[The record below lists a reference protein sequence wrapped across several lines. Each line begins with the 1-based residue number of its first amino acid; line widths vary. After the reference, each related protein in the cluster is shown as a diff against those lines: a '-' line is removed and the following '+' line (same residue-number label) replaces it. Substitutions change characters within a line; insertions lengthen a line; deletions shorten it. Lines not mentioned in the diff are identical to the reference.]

1 LAQSD
6 LDQTHMV
13 KAMSELA
20 TQAQALRELHRPGD
34 PLLLPNAWDAAT
46 AKTVEAAGFPAVATT
61 SSAVAESLGY
71 EDGQRTPPGE
81 MFAAVGRIAAAI
93 DVPVT
98 ADLEAGYGLEAGELV
113 ERMLAAGA
121 VGLNF
126 EDTDHAAGGETLV
139 DAETHAARVASL
151 RGAADDAGVDIVI
164 NARADPYV
172 LGLDGALDESLRRGR
187 LYLEAGADCVFPAL
201 VKEEADIERLVREL
215 DAPVNVLL
223 VPGISEP
230 SRLAELGV
238 ARISAGGGLAMA
250 LNRSL
255 ERRLESLRD
264 GRHYW

>member
-1 LAQSD
+1 
-6 LDQTHMV
+6 MV
-13 KAMSELA
+13 DVMSGLV
-20 TQAQALRELHRPGD
+20 TQAEVLRELHRPGV
-34 PLLLPNAWDAAT
+34 PLMLPNAWDATT
-46 AKTVEAAGFPAVATT
+46 AKAVEAAGFPAIAT
-61 SSAVAESLGY
+61 SSSAIAASLGY
-71 EDGQRTPPGE
+71 EDGQRTPPEE

-126 EDTDHAAGGETLV
+126 EDTDHAAGGEMLV
-139 DAETHAARVASL
+139 DADTQAARIASL
-151 RGAADDAGVDIVI
+151 RGAAQAAGVEIVI
-164 NARADPYV
+164 NARADPY
-172 LGLDGALDESLRRGR
+172 LRGRDSALDESLLRGR
-187 LYLEAGADCVFPAL
+187 LYLEAGADCVFPAG
-201 VKEEADIERLVREL
+201 VKEEADIERLVGEL
-215 DAPVNVLL
+215 DGPVNVLL
-223 VPGISEP
+223 VPGIAEP

>member
-1 LAQSD
+1 
-6 LDQTHMV
+6 MV
-13 KAMSELA
+13 DVMSGLV
-20 TQAQALRELHRPGD
+20 TQAEVLRELHRPGV
-34 PLLLPNAWDAAT
+34 PLMLPNAWDATT
-46 AKTVEAAGFPAVATT
+46 AKAVEAAGFPAIAT
-61 SSAVAESLGY
+61 SSSAIAASLGY
-71 EDGQRTPPGE
+71 EDGQRTPPEE
-81 MFAAVGRIAAAI
+81 MFAAVGRIAAAV

-126 EDTDHAAGGETLV
+126 EDTDHAADGEMLV
-139 DAETHAARVASL
+139 DADTQAALVASL
-151 RGAADDAGVDIVI
+151 RSAAQATDVEIVI
-164 NARADPYV
+164 NARADPY
-172 LGLDGALDESLRRGR
+172 LRGRDGALDESLLRGR
-187 LYLEAGADCVFPAL
+187 LYLDAGADCVFPAG
-201 VKEEADIERLVREL
+201 VKEEADIERLVGEL
-215 DAPVNVLL
+215 EAPVNVLL
-223 VPGISEP
+223 VPGIAEP

>member
-1 LAQSD
+1 
-6 LDQTHMV
+6 MV
-13 KAMSELA
+13 DVMSGLV
-20 TQAQALRELHRPGD
+20 TQAEVLRELHRPGE
-34 PLLLPNAWDAAT
+34 PLLLPNAWDATT
-46 AKTVEAAGFPAVATT
+46 AKAVEAAGFPAIAT
-61 SSAVAESLGY
+61 SSSAIAASLGY
-71 EDGQRTPPGE
+71 EDGQRTPPEE
-81 MFAAVGRIAAAI
+81 MFAAVGRIAAAV

-126 EDTDHAAGGETLV
+126 EDTDHAAGGEMLV
-139 DAETHAARVASL
+139 DADTQAARIASL
-151 RGAADDAGVDIVI
+151 RGAAQAAGVEIVI
-164 NARADPYV
+164 NARADPY
-172 LGLDGALDESLRRGR
+172 LRGRDNALDESLLRGR
-187 LYLEAGADCVFPAL
+187 LYLDAGADCVFPAG
-201 VKEEADIERLVREL
+201 VKEEADIERLVGEL
-215 DAPVNVLL
+215 DGPVNVLL
-223 VPGISEP
+223 VPGIAEP

>member
-1 LAQSD
+1 
-6 LDQTHMV
+6 MV
-13 KAMSELA
+13 DMMSGLV
-20 TQAQALRELHRPGD
+20 TQAEVLRELHRPGE
-34 PLLLPNAWDAAT
+34 PLLLPNAWDATT
-46 AKTVEAAGFPAVATT
+46 AKSVEAAGFPAVATT

-71 EDGQRTPPGE
+71 EDGQRTPPEE
-81 MFAAVGRIAAAI
+81 MFAAVGRIAAAV

-98 ADLEAGYGLEAGELV
+98 ADLEAGYGLEAAELV

-139 DAETHAARVASL
+139 DADTQAARIASL
-151 RGAADDAGVDIVI
+151 RGAAQAAGVDIVI
-164 NARADPYV
+164 NARADPY
-172 LGLDGALDESLRRGR
+172 LRGRDSALDESLLRGR
-187 LYLEAGADCVFPAL
+187 LYLEAGADCVFPAG
-201 VKEEADIERLVREL
+201 VKEEADIERLVGEL
-215 DAPVNVLL
+215 DGPVNVLL

-255 ERRLESLRD
+255 ERRLESLRE

>member
-1 LAQSD
+1 
-6 LDQTHMV
+6 MV
-13 KAMSELA
+13 DVMSGLV
-20 TQAQALRELHRPGD
+20 TQAEVLRELHRPGE
-34 PLLLPNAWDAAT
+34 PLLLPNAWDATT
-46 AKTVEAAGFPAVATT
+46 AKAVEAAGFPAVATT
-61 SSAVAESLGY
+61 SSAISESLGY
-71 EDGQRTPPGE
+71 EDGQRTPPEE

-126 EDTDHAAGGETLV
+126 EDTDHAADGEMLV
-139 DAETHAARVASL
+139 DADTQAALVASL
-151 RGAADDAGVDIVI
+151 RSAAQATDVEIVI
-164 NARADPYV
+164 NARADPY
-172 LGLDGALDESLRRGR
+172 LRGRDGALDESLLRGR
-187 LYLEAGADCVFPAL
+187 LYLEAGADCVFPAG
-201 VKEEADIERLVREL
+201 VKEEADIERLVGEL
-215 DAPVNVLL
+215 EAPVNVLL
-223 VPGISEP
+223 VPGIAEP

>member
-1 LAQSD
+1 MAPSG
-6 LDQTHMV
+6 LDWTHMV
-13 KAMSELA
+13 DVMSGLV
-20 TQAQALRELHRPGD
+20 TQAEVLRELHRPGE
-34 PLLLPNAWDAAT
+34 PLLLPNAWDATT
-46 AKTVEAAGFPAVATT
+46 AKAVEAAGFPAVATT
-61 SSAVAESLGY
+61 SSAISESLGY
-71 EDGQRTPPGE
+71 EDGQRTPPEE

-126 EDTDHAAGGETLV
+126 EDTDHAAGGEMLV
-139 DAETHAARVASL
+139 DADTQAARIASL
-151 RGAADDAGVDIVI
+151 RGAAQAAGVEIVI
-164 NARADPYV
+164 NARADPY
-172 LGLDGALDESLRRGR
+172 LRGRDSALDESLLRGR
-187 LYLEAGADCVFPAL
+187 LYLEAGADCVFPAG
-201 VKEEADIERLVREL
+201 VKEEADIERLVGEL
-215 DAPVNVLL
+215 DGPVNVLL

-238 ARISAGGGLAMA
+238 ARISAGGGLAVA